1 MKVWVLVAWLAVVAP
16 QPQLIQFRPPAS
28 QPESV
33 GESADFPYLPAL
45 FGARLVQT
53 SRISGPLEVR
63 SANADDEAV
72 LAGLSYTKKTY
83 DGGSVSPAQFVA
95 AYRDSL
101 YAAGWK
107 LIASTKV
114 DAVTIPEGVVSVAAH
129 FMANGRDLYTLVSLP
144 PDGPYE
150 ISVAD
155 VGAEDWPALLT
166 RECRLRI
173 PSLHFDLDRPTLRV
187 FESTPS
193 LEKLA
198 DLLKLKNVPA
208 VEIEGHA
215 DNIGEAGAAARQLL
229 SEQRAKAVAAWLTAH
244 GVPASK
250 ITSKGYGKMR
260 PIAENDSDLG
270 RALNRR
276 IEIAKVGCSP
286 KVSSPN

>member
-1 MKVWVLVAWLAVVAP
+1 MKVWALVAWLAVAAP
-16 QPQLIQFRPPAS
+16 QPQPIQFRQPAS
-28 QPESV
+28 QTESV
-33 GESADFPYLPAL
+33 SDSADFPYLPSQ
-45 FGARLVQT
+45 FNARLVQT
-53 SRISGPLEVR
+53 SKVSGPLEVR

-72 LAGLSYTKKTY
+72 LAGLSYVKKTY
-83 DGGSVSPAQFVA
+83 EAGGIAPATFVSL
-95 AYRDSL
+95 YRDSL

-114 DAVTIPEGVVSVAAH
+114 DTVQIPEGVVSVAAH
-129 FMANGRDLYTLVSLP
+129 YMANGRDIYALVSLP

-155 VGAEDWPALLT
+155 VGAEDWAALLT

-198 DLLKLKNVPA
+198 DLLKSRNVPA

-229 SEQRAKAVAAWLTAH
+229 SEQRARTVAAWLTSH

-260 PIAENDSDLG
+260 PIAENDTDLG

-276 IEIAKVGCSP
+276 IEIAKAGCVP
-286 KVSSPN
+286 TR